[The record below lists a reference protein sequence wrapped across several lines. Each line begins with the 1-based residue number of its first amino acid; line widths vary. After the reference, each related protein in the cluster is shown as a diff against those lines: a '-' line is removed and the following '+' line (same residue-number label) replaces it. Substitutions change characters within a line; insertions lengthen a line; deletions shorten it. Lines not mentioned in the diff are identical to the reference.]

1 MLLNHI
7 GAEPCL
13 EINSYFTYLPERD
26 DSASGEDKLLAEN
39 PDNYAAVMAK
49 FDKYFQKR
57 DPQLMLREKFWFHL
71 KREPTQT
78 FDSWV
83 VTVEERAAEGK
94 FPADFY
100 EQAVRDKLTFFRK
113 EDSYKLRIYDEGAAL
128 SLEKAMKILSLKV
141 ATKGELQESKT
152 IQREGTRR
160 ILRGDLSEQ
169 AARTVDIATANIPLE
184 RGTTQ

>member
-1 MLLNHI
+1 
-7 GAEPCL
+7 
-13 EINSYFTYLPERD
+13 
-26 DSASGEDKLLAEN
+26 
-39 PDNYAAVMAK
+39 
-49 FDKYFQKR
+49 
-57 DPQLMLREKFWFHL
+57 MLREKLWFHL

-100 EQAVRDKLTFFRK
+100 EQAVRDKLTFFCK